1 MPAFPKKWL
10 WVLLALAFVVPLL
23 QPLFPDVVSDYRLF
37 LVSTMIIAA
46 IAVLGLNLLTGFNGQ
61 ISLGHGAFYAV
72 GAYTAAVLM
81 DHLNMPYWATLP
93 CAAIVCFIVG
103 YLFGLPALKL
113 EGHYLA
119 LATFALA
126 LAVPQILKYKW
137 LEGLTGGVQ
146 GIVLSKPEVPFGLPL
161 NEDQWLYYYCLVV
174 MVALYWAAANIL
186 NSRSG
191 RAMMAIRDQYM
202 AADTMGIDT
211 ALYKTVTF
219 GISAA
224 YTGIAGALSAS
235 AIAFVA
241 PDSFNFFLS
250 IKFLIGLVVGGI
262 GSLAGSVV
270 GGIFYVLVDNS
281 AQALSTF
288 VKNDLGLQ
296 FDLSAYT
303 VFGILL
309 IVLMYLMPMG
319 IVGGVYLAVRR
330 LRGRAQLGGIF
341 SACRPCNCRGRG
353 LQHNRSAEGR
363 LLSAFVFAEFQKK
376 LTAPFSTGRSS
387 LNTSRRAFVGGASAL
402 ALLSG
407 SRAAFAQKKYDDGAT
422 DTEIKIGHYRPLQ
435 RAGVRLRRDRQG
447 HRSLLEERQRRRRHQ
462 RPQDQLHHARRRLQ
476 PAQDRR
482 DGPPARRAGQ
492 GALPVQHAG
501 HAVQHGDPQVHEPE
515 EGAAALRRDRRLEVG
530 QAQGVPVDHGL
541 PARLPHRSRHL
552 RQAHPGQRQGRQD
565 RRADAERRLR
575 QGLLRRLQGRPRQ
588 GRRQASS
595 STSPTR

>member
-10 WVLLALAFVVPLL
+10 WVLLAAAFLVPLL
-23 QPLFPDVVSDYRLF
+23 NPLLPDVVSDYRLF

-81 DHLNMPYWATLP
+81 DHLNMPYWLTLP

-161 NEDQWLYYYCLVV
+161 TEDQWLYYYCLVV
-174 MVALYWAAANIL
+174 MVLLYWAAANIL

-288 VKNDLGLQ
+288 AKNDLGLQ

-319 IVGGVYLAVRR
+319 IVGGVYYLV
-330 LRGRAQLGGIF
+330 
-341 SACRPCNCRGRG
+341 
-353 LQHNRSAEGR
+353 
-363 LLSAFVFAEFQKK
+363 
-376 LTAPFSTGRSS
+376 
-387 LNTSRRAFVGGASAL
+387 
-402 ALLSG
+402 
-407 SRAAFAQKKYDDGAT
+407 
-422 DTEIKIGHYRPLQ
+422 
-435 RAGVRLRRDRQG
+435 
-447 HRSLLEERQRRRRHQ
+447 RSLYSMRK
-462 RPQDQLHHARRRLQ
+462 PQAKEQ
-476 PAQDRR
+476 
-482 DGPPARRAGQ
+482 
-492 GALPVQHAG
+492 
-501 HAVQHGDPQVHEPE
+501 
-515 EGAAALRRDRRLEVG
+515 AALK
-530 QAQGVPVDHGL
+530 
-541 PARLPHRSRHL
+541 
-552 RQAHPGQRQGRQD
+552 QRV
-565 RRADAERRLR
+565 
-575 QGLLRRLQGRPRQ
+575 
-588 GRRQASS
+588 SS
-595 STSPTR
+595 

>member
-1 MPAFPKKWL
+1 MPAFPKKL
-10 WVLLALAFVVPLL
+10 IWVLLALAVFVPLL
-23 QPLFPDVVSDYRLF
+23 HPLFPDTVSDYRLF

-81 DHLNMPYWATLP
+81 DHLSMPYWLTVPA
-93 CAAIVCFIVG
+93 AAIVCFIVG

-137 LEGLTGGVQ
+137 LEELTGGVQ
-146 GIVLSKPEVPFGLPL
+146 GIVLNKPEVPFGLPL
-161 NEDQWLYYYCLVV
+161 SEDQWLYYYCLIV
-174 MVALYWAAANIL
+174 MLVLFWAANNML

-191 RAMMAIRDQYM
+191 RAMMAIRDYKI

-241 PDSFNFFLS
+241 PDSFNIFLS
-250 IKFLIGLVVGGI
+250 IKFLIGLVVGGV

-281 AQALSTF
+281 AQAISLF

-303 VFGILL
+303 IFGILL

-319 IVGGVYLAVRR
+319 IVGGVYIAM
-330 LRGRAQLGGIF
+330 
-341 SACRPCNCRGRG
+341 
-353 LQHNRSAEGR
+353 
-363 LLSAFVFAEFQKK
+363 
-376 LTAPFSTGRSS
+376 
-387 LNTSRRAFVGGASAL
+387 
-402 ALLSG
+402 
-407 SRAAFAQKKYDDGAT
+407 
-422 DTEIKIGHYRPLQ
+422 
-435 RAGVRLRRDRQG
+435 
-447 HRSLLEERQRRRRHQ
+447 
-462 RPQDQLHHARRRLQ
+462 
-476 PAQDRR
+476 
-482 DGPPARRAGQ
+482 
-492 GALPVQHAG
+492 
-501 HAVQHGDPQVHEPE
+501 
-515 EGAAALRRDRRLEVG
+515 
-530 QAQGVPVDHGL
+530 
-541 PARLPHRSRHL
+541 RHL
-552 RQAHPGQRQGRQD
+552 RRG
-565 RRADAERRLR
+565 
-575 QGLLRRLQGRPRQ
+575 
-588 GRRQASS
+588 
-595 STSPTR
+595 

>member
-10 WVLLALAFVVPLL
+10 WVLLALAFLVPLL
-23 QPLFPDVVSDYRLF
+23 QPLLPDVVSNYRLF

-61 ISLGHGAFYAV
+61 ISLGHSAFYAV
-72 GAYTAAVLM
+72 GAYTAAILM
-81 DHLNMPYWATLP
+81 DKLDMPYYATLP
-93 CAAIVCFIVG
+93 IAAVMCFVVG

-126 LAVPQILKYKW
+126 LSVPQILKYKW
-137 LEGLTGGVQ
+137 LEDLTGGVQ

-174 MVALYWAAANIL
+174 MVLLYWAAANIL

-224 YTGIAGALSAS
+224 YTGVAGALSAS

-250 IKFLIGLVVGGI
+250 IKFLIGLVVGGV
-262 GSLAGSVV
+262 GSMAGSVV

-288 VKNDLGLQ
+288 IKNDLGLQ

-303 VFGILL
+303 VFGVIL

-319 IVGGVYLAVRR
+319 IVGGVYYLVR
-330 LRGRAQLGGIF
+330 
-341 SACRPCNCRGRG
+341 SM
-353 LQHNRSAEGR
+353 RS
-363 LLSAFVFAEFQKK
+363 
-376 LTAPFSTGRSS
+376 PST
-387 LNTSRRAFVGGASAL
+387 
-402 ALLSG
+402 
-407 SRAAFAQKKYDDGAT
+407 K
-422 DTEIKIGHYRPLQ
+422 
-435 RAGVRLRRDRQG
+435 
-447 HRSLLEERQRRRRHQ
+447 
-462 RPQDQLHHARRRLQ
+462 AREQ
-476 PAQDRR
+476 
-482 DGPPARRAGQ
+482 
-492 GALPVQHAG
+492 
-501 HAVQHGDPQVHEPE
+501 
-515 EGAAALRRDRRLEVG
+515 AALK
-530 QAQGVPVDHGL
+530 
-541 PARLPHRSRHL
+541 
-552 RQAHPGQRQGRQD
+552 QRV
-565 RRADAERRLR
+565 
-575 QGLLRRLQGRPRQ
+575 
-588 GRRQASS
+588 SS
-595 STSPTR
+595 

>member
-1 MPAFPKKWL
+1 MPSFPRKWL
-10 WVLLALAFVVPLL
+10 IVLLVLAVVI
-23 QPLFPDVVSDYRLF
+23 PLFRPMLPDTVSDYRLF
-37 LVSTMIIAA
+37 LVSTMMIAA

-81 DHLNMPYWATLP
+81 DKLDMPYWMTLP
-93 CAAIVCFIVG
+93 IAAGVCFIVG

-146 GIVLSKPEVPFGLPL
+146 GIVLNKPEVPFGLPL
-161 NEDQWLYYYCLVV
+161 TEDQWLYYYCLVV
-174 MVALYWAAANIL
+174 MVLLYWAAANL
-186 NSRSG
+186 LKSRSG
-191 RAMMAIRDQYM
+191 RAMMAIRDYHM

-241 PDSFNFFLS
+241 PDSFGFFLS
-250 IKFLIGLVVGGI
+250 IKFLIGLVVGGV

-288 VKNDLGLQ
+288 VKNDIGLP

-309 IVLMYLMPMG
+309 IVLIRVMPTG
-319 IVGGVYLAVRR
+319 IVGGVYALM
-330 LRGRAQLGGIF
+330 
-341 SACRPCNCRGRG
+341 
-353 LQHNRSAEGR
+353 RS
-363 LLSAFVFAEFQKK
+363 
-376 LTAPFSTGRSS
+376 
-387 LNTSRRAFVGGASAL
+387 
-402 ALLSG
+402 
-407 SRAAFAQKKYDDGAT
+407 
-422 DTEIKIGHYRPLQ
+422 
-435 RAGVRLRRDRQG
+435 LRR
-447 HRSLLEERQRRRRHQ
+447 
-462 RPQDQLHHARRRLQ
+462 
-476 PAQDRR
+476 PAVTAD
-482 DGPPARRAGQ
+482 
-492 GALPVQHAG
+492 AG
-501 HAVQHGDPQVHEPE
+501 HAAPAKPAASRSGD
-515 EGAAALRRDRRLEVG
+515 
-530 QAQGVPVDHGL
+530 
-541 PARLPHRSRHL
+541 
-552 RQAHPGQRQGRQD
+552 
-565 RRADAERRLR
+565 
-575 QGLLRRLQGRPRQ
+575 
-588 GRRQASS
+588 
-595 STSPTR
+595 

>member
-1 MPAFPKKWL
+1 MPAFPKKLL
-10 WVLLALAFVVPLL
+10 WVLLALAFLVPLL
-23 QPLFPDVVSDYRLF
+23 QPLLPDVVSNYRLF

-61 ISLGHGAFYAV
+61 ISLGHSAFYAV
-72 GAYTAAVLM
+72 GAYTAAILM
-81 DHLNMPYWATLP
+81 DKLDMPYYATLP
-93 CAAIVCFIVG
+93 IAAVMCFIVG

-126 LAVPQILKYKW
+126 LSVPQILKYKW
-137 LEGLTGGVQ
+137 LEDLTGGVQ

-174 MVALYWAAANIL
+174 MVLLYWAAANIL

-224 YTGIAGALSAS
+224 YTGVAGALSAS

-250 IKFLIGLVVGGI
+250 IKFLIGLVVGGV

-288 VKNDLGLQ
+288 VKNDLGLP

-303 VFGILL
+303 VFGVIL

-319 IVGGVYLAVRR
+319 IVGGVYYLVR
-330 LRGRAQLGGIF
+330 
-341 SACRPCNCRGRG
+341 SM
-353 LQHNRSAEGR
+353 RS
-363 LLSAFVFAEFQKK
+363 
-376 LTAPFSTGRSS
+376 P
-387 LNTSRRAFVGGASAL
+387 GAKAREQAL
-402 ALLSG
+402 
-407 SRAAFAQKKYDDGAT
+407 K
-422 DTEIKIGHYRPLQ
+422 Q
-435 RAGVRLRRDRQG
+435 RASG
-447 HRSLLEERQRRRRHQ
+447 
-462 RPQDQLHHARRRLQ
+462 
-476 PAQDRR
+476 
-482 DGPPARRAGQ
+482 
-492 GALPVQHAG
+492 
-501 HAVQHGDPQVHEPE
+501 
-515 EGAAALRRDRRLEVG
+515 
-530 QAQGVPVDHGL
+530 
-541 PARLPHRSRHL
+541 
-552 RQAHPGQRQGRQD
+552 
-565 RRADAERRLR
+565 
-575 QGLLRRLQGRPRQ
+575 
-588 GRRQASS
+588 
-595 STSPTR
+595 

>member
-10 WVLLALAFVVPLL
+10 IVLLALGIVIPLL
-23 QPLFPDVVSDYRLF
+23 HPLAPDLVSDYRLF
-37 LVSTMIIAA
+37 LVSTMMIAA

-72 GAYTAAVLM
+72 GAYTAAILM
-81 DHLNMPYWATLP
+81 DQANFPYWATLP
-93 CAAIVCFIVG
+93 VAALICFIVG

-146 GIVLSKPEVPFGLPL
+146 GIVLMKPEVPFGLPL
-161 NEDQWLYYYCLVV
+161 SEDQWLYYYCFVV
-174 MVALYWAAANIL
+174 MVILYWAANNIL
-186 NSRSG
+186 KSRSG
-191 RAMMAIRDQYM
+191 RAMMAIRDYHI

-250 IKFLIGLVVGGI
+250 IKFLIGLVVGGV
-262 GSLAGSVV
+262 GSLAGSLV
-270 GGIFYVLVDNS
+270 GGVFYVLVDNS

-319 IVGGVYLAVRR
+319 IVGGVYALMRSFR
-330 LRGRAQLGGIF
+330 
-341 SACRPCNCRGRG
+341 
-353 LQHNRSAEGR
+353 RSAP
-363 LLSAFVFAEFQKK
+363 ATAE
-376 LTAPFSTGRSS
+376 R
-387 LNTSRRAFVGGASAL
+387 
-402 ALLSG
+402 
-407 SRAAFAQKKYDDGAT
+407 
-422 DTEIKIGHYRPLQ
+422 
-435 RAGVRLRRDRQG
+435 
-447 HRSLLEERQRRRRHQ
+447 
-462 RPQDQLHHARRRLQ
+462 
-476 PAQDRR
+476 
-482 DGPPARRAGQ
+482 
-492 GALPVQHAG
+492 
-501 HAVQHGDPQVHEPE
+501 
-515 EGAAALRRDRRLEVG
+515 
-530 QAQGVPVDHGL
+530 GVPAATRK
-541 PARLPHRSRHL
+541 PAEAGKGH
-552 RQAHPGQRQGRQD
+552 
-565 RRADAERRLR
+565 
-575 QGLLRRLQGRPRQ
+575 
-588 GRRQASS
+588 
-595 STSPTR
+595 

>member
-10 WVLLALAFVVPLL
+10 WVLLAAAFLVPLL
-23 QPLFPDVVSDYRLF
+23 QPVLPDVVSNYRLF

-61 ISLGHGAFYAV
+61 ISLGHSAFYAV
-72 GAYTAAVLM
+72 GAYTAAILM
-81 DHLNMPYWATLP
+81 DKLDMPYYATLP
-93 CAAIVCFIVG
+93 IAAVMCFIVG

-126 LAVPQILKYKW
+126 LSVPQILKYKW

-161 NEDQWLYYYCLVV
+161 SEDQWLYYYCLIV
-174 MVALYWAAANIL
+174 MFTLYWGASNL
-186 NSRSG
+186 LDSRSG
-191 RAMMAIRDQYM
+191 RAMMAIRDHLI

-241 PDSFNFFLS
+241 PDSFHFFLS

-262 GSLAGSVV
+262 GSLTGSVV

-288 VKNDLGLQ
+288 AKNDLGLQ

-309 IVLMYLMPMG
+309 ILLMYTMPMG
-319 IVGGVYLAVRR
+319 IVGGVYYLVHS
-330 LRGRAQLGGIF
+330 L
-341 SACRPCNCRGRG
+341 
-353 LQHNRSAEGR
+353 
-363 LLSAFVFAEFQKK
+363 
-376 LTAPFSTGRSS
+376 RSS
-387 LNTSRRAFVGGASAL
+387 L
-402 ALLSG
+402 
-407 SRAAFAQKKYDDGAT
+407 
-422 DTEIKIGHYRPLQ
+422 
-435 RAGVRLRRDRQG
+435 QG
-447 HRSLLEERQRRRRHQ
+447 
-462 RPQDQLHHARRRLQ
+462 PQAK
-476 PAQDRR
+476 AE
-482 DGPPARRAGQ
+482 A
-492 GALPVQHAG
+492 
-501 HAVQHGDPQVHEPE
+501 
-515 EGAAALRRDRRLEVG
+515 AAALKERT
-530 QAQGVPVDHGL
+530 
-541 PARLPHRSRHL
+541 SR
-552 RQAHPGQRQGRQD
+552 
-565 RRADAERRLR
+565 
-575 QGLLRRLQGRPRQ
+575 
-588 GRRQASS
+588 
-595 STSPTR
+595 

>member
-10 WVLLALAFVVPLL
+10 LVIVVLAVVVPLL
-23 QPLFPDVVSDYRLF
+23 QPLMPDLVSDYRLF

-72 GAYTAAVLM
+72 GAYTAAILM
-81 DHLNMPYWATLP
+81 DHLDMPYYATLP
-93 CAAIVCFIVG
+93 IAAVVCFVIG

-161 NEDQWLYYYCLVV
+161 SEDQWLYYYCLAV
-174 MVALYWAAANIL
+174 MLVLFWAANNIL
-186 NSRSG
+186 HSRSG
-191 RAMMAIRDQYM
+191 RAMMAIRDYHI

-241 PDSFNFFLS
+241 PDSFNIFLS

-288 VKNDLGLQ
+288 IKNDLGLQ

-319 IVGGVYLAVRR
+319 IVGGVYAVIRS
-330 LRGRAQLGGIF
+330 F
-341 SACRPCNCRGRG
+341 RPTK
-353 LQHNRSAEGR
+353 
-363 LLSAFVFAEFQKK
+363 V
-376 LTAPFSTGRSS
+376 APQRDAVAPSK
-387 LNTSRRAFVGGASAL
+387 AAAS
-402 ALLSG
+402 
-407 SRAAFAQKKYDDGAT
+407 
-422 DTEIKIGHYRPLQ
+422 
-435 RAGVRLRRDRQG
+435 RQG
-447 HRSLLEERQRRRRHQ
+447 
-462 RPQDQLHHARRRLQ
+462 D
-476 PAQDRR
+476 
-482 DGPPARRAGQ
+482 
-492 GALPVQHAG
+492 
-501 HAVQHGDPQVHEPE
+501 
-515 EGAAALRRDRRLEVG
+515 
-530 QAQGVPVDHGL
+530 
-541 PARLPHRSRHL
+541 
-552 RQAHPGQRQGRQD
+552 
-565 RRADAERRLR
+565 
-575 QGLLRRLQGRPRQ
+575 
-588 GRRQASS
+588 
-595 STSPTR
+595 

>member
-10 WVLLALAFVVPLL
+10 WVLLALAFLVPLL
-23 QPLFPDVVSDYRLF
+23 NPLFPDVVSDYRLF

-61 ISLGHGAFYAV
+61 ISLGHSAFYAV
-72 GAYTAAVLM
+72 GAYTAAILM
-81 DHLNMPYWATLP
+81 DKLDMPYYATLP
-93 CAAIVCFIVG
+93 IAAVICFIVG

-126 LAVPQILKYKW
+126 LSVPQILKYKW

-174 MVALYWAAANIL
+174 MVFLYWAAANIL

-250 IKFLIGLVVGGI
+250 IKFLIGLVVGGV

-288 VKNDLGLQ
+288 AKNDLGLP

-319 IVGGVYLAVRR
+319 IVGGVYYLV
-330 LRGRAQLGGIF
+330 
-341 SACRPCNCRGRG
+341 RG
-353 LQHNRSAEGR
+353 LRAPSAKARE
-363 LLSAFVFAEFQKK
+363 Q
-376 LTAPFSTGRSS
+376 
-387 LNTSRRAFVGGASAL
+387 AL
-402 ALLSG
+402 
-407 SRAAFAQKKYDDGAT
+407 K
-422 DTEIKIGHYRPLQ
+422 Q
-435 RAGVRLRRDRQG
+435 RA
-447 HRSLLEERQRRRRHQ
+447 
-462 RPQDQLHHARRRLQ
+462 
-476 PAQDRR
+476 
-482 DGPPARRAGQ
+482 
-492 GALPVQHAG
+492 
-501 HAVQHGDPQVHEPE
+501 
-515 EGAAALRRDRRLEVG
+515 
-530 QAQGVPVDHGL
+530 
-541 PARLPHRSRHL
+541 
-552 RQAHPGQRQGRQD
+552 
-565 RRADAERRLR
+565 
-575 QGLLRRLQGRPRQ
+575 
-588 GRRQASS
+588 SS
-595 STSPTR
+595 

>member
-1 MPAFPKKWL
+1 MPSFPRKWL
-10 WVLLALAFVVPLL
+10 IVLIVLAIVIPLLRPVVPDL
-23 QPLFPDVVSDYRLF
+23 VSDYRLF
-37 LVSTMIIAA
+37 LVSTMMIAA

-72 GAYTAAVLM
+72 GAYTVAILM
-81 DHLNMPYWATLP
+81 DKLDVPYWATLP
-93 CAAIVCFIVG
+93 AAAVVCFVVG
-103 YLFGLPALKL
+103 FLFGQPALKL

-137 LEGLTGGVQ
+137 LEDLTGGVQ

-241 PDSFNFFLS
+241 PDSFNIFLS

-262 GSLAGSVV
+262 GSLTGSIV

-319 IVGGVYLAVRR
+319 IVGGIYMT
-330 LRGRAQLGGIF
+330 I
-341 SACRPCNCRGRG
+341 
-353 LQHNRSAEGR
+353 
-363 LLSAFVFAEFQKK
+363 
-376 LTAPFSTGRSS
+376 
-387 LNTSRRAFVGGASAL
+387 
-402 ALLSG
+402 
-407 SRAAFAQKKYDDGAT
+407 
-422 DTEIKIGHYRPLQ
+422 
-435 RAGVRLRRDRQG
+435 
-447 HRSLLEERQRRRRHQ
+447 
-462 RPQDQLHHARRRLQ
+462 RRLQ
-476 PAQDRR
+476 RVGRGAMATP
-482 DGPPARRAGQ
+482 AGQ
-492 GALPVQHAG
+492 PPQPAEAG
-501 HAVQHGDPQVHEPE
+501 KSH
-515 EGAAALRRDRRLEVG
+515 
-530 QAQGVPVDHGL
+530 
-541 PARLPHRSRHL
+541 
-552 RQAHPGQRQGRQD
+552 
-565 RRADAERRLR
+565 
-575 QGLLRRLQGRPRQ
+575 
-588 GRRQASS
+588 
-595 STSPTR
+595 

>member
-1 MPAFPKKWL
+1 MTASSKKWL
-10 WVLLALAFVVPLL
+10 WALVALAFLVPLL
-23 QPLFPDVVSDYRLF
+23 QPVLPDLVSDYRLF
-37 LVSTMIIAA
+37 LVSTMMIAA

-146 GIVLSKPEVPFGLPL
+146 GIVLNKPEVPFGLPL
-161 NEDQWLYYYCLVV
+161 TEDQWLYYYILVV
-174 MVALYWAAANIL
+174 MVLLYWAAANML

-191 RAMMAIRDQYM
+191 RAMMAIRDYTI
-202 AADTMGIDT
+202 AASTMGIDT

-241 PDSFNFFLS
+241 PDSFNIFLS

-262 GSLAGSVV
+262 GSLVGSVV

-288 VKNDLGLQ
+288 AKNDLGLQ

-303 VFGILL
+303 VFGLLL
-309 IVLMYLMPMG
+309 IILMYLMPMG
-319 IVGGVYLAVRR
+319 IVGGVYYLV
-330 LRGRAQLGGIF
+330 
-341 SACRPCNCRGRG
+341 
-353 LQHNRSAEGR
+353 HN
-363 LLSAFVFAEFQKK
+363 L
-376 LTAPFSTGRSS
+376 RSS
-387 LNTSRRAFVGGASAL
+387 MRGGKARQQA
-402 ALLSG
+402 
-407 SRAAFAQKKYDDGAT
+407 AQKQTAT
-422 DTEIKIGHYRPLQ
+422 R
-435 RAGVRLRRDRQG
+435 
-447 HRSLLEERQRRRRHQ
+447 
-462 RPQDQLHHARRRLQ
+462 
-476 PAQDRR
+476 
-482 DGPPARRAGQ
+482 
-492 GALPVQHAG
+492 
-501 HAVQHGDPQVHEPE
+501 
-515 EGAAALRRDRRLEVG
+515 
-530 QAQGVPVDHGL
+530 
-541 PARLPHRSRHL
+541 
-552 RQAHPGQRQGRQD
+552 
-565 RRADAERRLR
+565 
-575 QGLLRRLQGRPRQ
+575 
-588 GRRQASS
+588 
-595 STSPTR
+595 

>member
-1 MPAFPKKWL
+1 MPGTSRKAWL
-10 WVLLALAFVVPLL
+10 WVLLAAAFLIPLL
-23 QPLFPDVVSDYRLF
+23 RDVFPDQVSDYRLF
-37 LVSTMIIAA
+37 LVSTMMIAA

-72 GAYTAAVLM
+72 GAYVAAILM
-81 DHLNMPYWATLP
+81 DQLGWPYWMTLP
-93 CAAIVCFIVG
+93 AAAIVCFIVG

-146 GIVLSKPEVPFGLPL
+146 GIVLTKPEAPFGLPL
-161 NEDQWLYYYCLVV
+161 SEDQWLYYYILVV

-241 PDSFNFFLS
+241 PDSFSFFLS

-262 GSLAGSVV
+262 GSLTGSVV

-288 VKNDLGLQ
+288 IKNDLGLQ

-309 IVLMYLMPMG
+309 ILLMYLMPMG
-319 IVGGVYLAVRR
+319 IVGGVAYLIHN
-330 LRGRAQLGGIF
+330 LRGSMRGAQ
-341 SACRPCNCRGRG
+341 SKE
-353 LQHNRSAEGR
+353 Q
-363 LLSAFVFAEFQKK
+363 Q
-376 LTAPFSTGRSS
+376 
-387 LNTSRRAFVGGASAL
+387 
-402 ALLSG
+402 
-407 SRAAFAQKKYDDGAT
+407 AAAK
-422 DTEIKIGHYRPLQ
+422 Q
-435 RAGVRLRRDRQG
+435 RA
-447 HRSLLEERQRRRRHQ
+447 
-462 RPQDQLHHARRRLQ
+462 
-476 PAQDRR
+476 
-482 DGPPARRAGQ
+482 
-492 GALPVQHAG
+492 
-501 HAVQHGDPQVHEPE
+501 
-515 EGAAALRRDRRLEVG
+515 
-530 QAQGVPVDHGL
+530 
-541 PARLPHRSRHL
+541 
-552 RQAHPGQRQGRQD
+552 
-565 RRADAERRLR
+565 
-575 QGLLRRLQGRPRQ
+575 
-588 GRRQASS
+588 
-595 STSPTR
+595 

>member
-10 WVLLALAFVVPLL
+10 WVLLALAFLVPLL
-23 QPLFPDVVSDYRLF
+23 QPVLPDVVSNYRLF

-61 ISLGHGAFYAV
+61 ISLGHSAFYAV
-72 GAYTAAVLM
+72 GAYTAAILM
-81 DHLNMPYWATLP
+81 DKLDMPYYATLP
-93 CAAIVCFIVG
+93 IAAVMCFIVG

-126 LAVPQILKYKW
+126 LSVPQILKYKW
-137 LEGLTGGVQ
+137 LEDLTGGVQ

-174 MVALYWAAANIL
+174 MVLLYWAAANIL

-224 YTGIAGALSAS
+224 YTGVAGALSAS

-250 IKFLIGLVVGGI
+250 IKFLIGLVVGGV

-288 VKNDLGLQ
+288 VKNDLGLP

-303 VFGILL
+303 VFGVIL

-319 IVGGVYLAVRR
+319 IVGGVYYLVRSMRSPGAKAREQAV
-330 LRGRAQLGGIF
+330 
-341 SACRPCNCRGRG
+341 
-353 LQHNRSAEGR
+353 
-363 LLSAFVFAEFQKK
+363 K
-376 LTAPFSTGRSS
+376 
-387 LNTSRRAFVGGASAL
+387 
-402 ALLSG
+402 
-407 SRAAFAQKKYDDGAT
+407 
-422 DTEIKIGHYRPLQ
+422 Q
-435 RAGVRLRRDRQG
+435 RASG
-447 HRSLLEERQRRRRHQ
+447 
-462 RPQDQLHHARRRLQ
+462 
-476 PAQDRR
+476 
-482 DGPPARRAGQ
+482 
-492 GALPVQHAG
+492 
-501 HAVQHGDPQVHEPE
+501 
-515 EGAAALRRDRRLEVG
+515 
-530 QAQGVPVDHGL
+530 
-541 PARLPHRSRHL
+541 
-552 RQAHPGQRQGRQD
+552 
-565 RRADAERRLR
+565 
-575 QGLLRRLQGRPRQ
+575 
-588 GRRQASS
+588 
-595 STSPTR
+595 

>member
-1 MPAFPKKWL
+1 
-10 WVLLALAFVVPLL
+10 
-23 QPLFPDVVSDYRLF
+23 
-37 LVSTMIIAA
+37 MIIAA

-72 GAYTAAVLM
+72 GAYAAAILMDQARLAVLGDAAVSRR
-81 DHLNMPYWATLP
+81 WSASSSAT
-93 CAAIVCFIVG
+93 CSACRRC
-103 YLFGLPALKL
+103 KL

-146 GIVLSKPEVPFGLPL
+146 GIVLSKPEAPFGLPL
-161 NEDQWLYYYCLVV
+161 REDQWLYYYCLAV
-174 MVALYWAAANIL
+174 MSSCSGPRTTCCD
-186 NSRSG
+186 SRSG
-191 RAMMAIRDQYM
+191 RAMMAIRDYPI
-202 AADTMGIDT
+202 AADTMGINT

-288 VKNDLGLQ
+288 IKNDLGLQ

-319 IVGGVYLAVRR
+319 IVGGVYM
-330 LRGRAQLGGIF
+330 
-341 SACRPCNCRGRG
+341 
-353 LQHNRSAEGR
+353 
-363 LLSAFVFAEFQKK
+363 LS
-376 LTAPFSTGRSS
+376 
-387 LNTSRRAFVGGASAL
+387 
-402 ALLSG
+402 
-407 SRAAFAQKKYDDGAT
+407 
-422 DTEIKIGHYRPLQ
+422 
-435 RAGVRLRRDRQG
+435 
-447 HRSLLEERQRRRRHQ
+447 
-462 RPQDQLHHARRRLQ
+462 
-476 PAQDRR
+476 
-482 DGPPARRAGQ
+482 
-492 GALPVQHAG
+492 
-501 HAVQHGDPQVHEPE
+501 
-515 EGAAALRRDRRLEVG
+515 AALRRLAG
-530 QAQGVPVDHGL
+530 
-541 PARLPHRSRHL
+541 
-552 RQAHPGQRQGRQD
+552 
-565 RRADAERRLR
+565 ADAVRAP
-575 QGLLRRLQGRPRQ
+575 Q
-588 GRRQASS
+588 RRQQPAGEAGKGH
-595 STSPTR
+595 

>member
-10 WVLLALAFVVPLL
+10 WVLLALAFLVPLL
-23 QPLFPDVVSDYRLF
+23 QPILPDVVSNYRLF

-61 ISLGHGAFYAV
+61 ISLGHSAFYAV
-72 GAYTAAVLM
+72 GAYTAAILM
-81 DHLNMPYWATLP
+81 DKLDMPYYTTLP
-93 CAAIVCFIVG
+93 IAAVMCFIVG

-126 LAVPQILKYKW
+126 LSVPQILKYKW
-137 LEGLTGGVQ
+137 LEDLTGGVQ

-174 MVALYWAAANIL
+174 MVLLYWAAANIL

-224 YTGIAGALSAS
+224 YTGVAGALSAS

-250 IKFLIGLVVGGI
+250 IKFLIGLVVGGV
-262 GSLAGSVV
+262 GSMAGSVV

-288 VKNDLGLQ
+288 VKNDLGLP

-303 VFGILL
+303 VFGIIL

-319 IVGGVYLAVRR
+319 IVGGVYYLVR
-330 LRGRAQLGGIF
+330 
-341 SACRPCNCRGRG
+341 SM
-353 LQHNRSAEGR
+353 RS
-363 LLSAFVFAEFQKK
+363 
-376 LTAPFSTGRSS
+376 P
-387 LNTSRRAFVGGASAL
+387 GA
-402 ALLSG
+402 
-407 SRAAFAQKKYDDGAT
+407 K
-422 DTEIKIGHYRPLQ
+422 
-435 RAGVRLRRDRQG
+435 
-447 HRSLLEERQRRRRHQ
+447 
-462 RPQDQLHHARRRLQ
+462 AREQ
-476 PAQDRR
+476 
-482 DGPPARRAGQ
+482 
-492 GALPVQHAG
+492 
-501 HAVQHGDPQVHEPE
+501 
-515 EGAAALRRDRRLEVG
+515 AALK
-530 QAQGVPVDHGL
+530 
-541 PARLPHRSRHL
+541 
-552 RQAHPGQRQGRQD
+552 QRVSG
-565 RRADAERRLR
+565 
-575 QGLLRRLQGRPRQ
+575 
-588 GRRQASS
+588 
-595 STSPTR
+595 